1 MAGHDWEAL
10 HRALGQATGEWSR
23 EELVV
28 LLRDLIQ
35 EYVIERGLP
44 TGTPGQAAAPDLT
57 RLDFPGLIAWLKGNL
72 SVPELALFSVDG
84 RRVIVDA
91 DGPREIAFG
100 RATEQGP
107 PVPQRPAAAPRVA
120 PERPPTQQRPGAAT
134 APARP
139 AAAPVT
145 TEPEAGEKPKS
156 LNRGFRGLEF
166 D

>member
-28 LLRDLIQ
+28 LLRDLIR

-44 TGTPGQAAAPDLT
+44 AGTPGQATAPDLT
-57 RLDFPGLIAWLKGNL
+57 RFDFPGLVAWLKGNL
-72 SVPELALFSVDG
+72 SLPELALFQVDG
-84 RRVIVDA
+84 RRVIVDV
-91 DGPREIAFG
+91 DGPREITMA
-100 RATEQGP
+100 RAAEAI
-107 PVPQRPAAAPRVA
+107 PVTR
-120 PERPPTQQRPGAAT
+120 PERPANRPQSPAT

-139 AAAPVT
+139 AAAPT
-145 TEPEAGEKPKS
+145 AAEAEPAEKPKS

>member
-23 EELVV
+23 EELVG
-28 LLRDLIQ
+28 LLRDLIR

-44 TGTPGQAAAPDLT
+44 TGTPGQAAAPDFS
-57 RLDFPGLIAWLKGNL
+57 RFDFPGLITWLKNNV
-72 SVPELALFSVDG
+72 SVPELGLFSVDG

-91 DGPREIAFG
+91 DGPREIAFS

-107 PVPQRPAAAPRVA
+107 PAPPRPAA
-120 PERPPTQQRPGAAT
+120 ERPAPSQRPSTAT

-139 AAAPVT
+139 AAAPVA
-145 TEPEAGEKPKS
+145 TEPEPGEKPKA